1 MSQRRSLR
9 LTIPARSAS
18 VRLSYGG
25 DSARLA
31 EWIAGLPLHNSKACG
46 QALQVS
52 LAELNRFDTAAANR
66 FALLELLRPTVHYT
80 CSSLSRSW
88 LHQTLV
94 LHEEQRG
101 LAQLAQSLQH
111 QLATGYK
118 IVIVDSL
125 RQNPDSLDF
134 TEPLKA
140 ESAGALIAQAT
151 HRALSDQSRT
161 LLRSLQ
167 LYTPA
172 PNRLWHDSHQLHSL
186 ASSYGFLD
194 FPVTDPENHLRPTTR
209 VADAYLRLLLLG
221 CSRPNM
227 LRQSSIGALFQ
238 VLEDWSRH
246 ALIRPRT
253 EGTQPFMLVDLG
265 GDSAP
270 VSTRSYRE
278 QIPDSDDLQE
288 LDASILVRILNAQL
302 AGTADAVDILLPEFL
317 TPELIRHVVQAWGVL
332 SKRAFRRVAAS
343 GHLDICVGLST
354 LHDLSAGQRAG
365 LRQDRVLLADTSP
378 GGYGIRWDGEIPASL
393 QTGELVGVRE
403 TADHHWAIAVVRW
416 LQRRG
421 ETTTL
426 GVELLGPRAL
436 PASARTL
443 RARGSQEQA
452 AIALLLPELKAINQ
466 PAMLIAPPERF
477 KVGQKVLLEQGGRE
491 LRALLVR
498 SNHASV
504 SFCEFEFQQL
514 DAPEHSPWTGIEVEH
529 LDEEDY
535 WESVDYHTDTTARGG

>member
-1 MSQRRSLR
+1 M
-9 LTIPARSAS
+9 A
-18 VRLSYGG
+18 
-25 DSARLA
+25 
-31 EWIAGLPLHNSKACG
+31 
-46 QALQVS
+46 
-52 LAELNRFDTAAANR
+52 LAELNRFDTGPANR
-66 FALLELLRPTVHYT
+66 FALLELLRPTAHYT

-94 LHEEQRG
+94 LDEEQQG
-101 LAQLAQSLQH
+101 LARLAQSLQH
-111 QLATGYK
+111 QLAVGYK

-125 RQNPDSLDF
+125 RHNPEFAGFTASGTADSI
-134 TEPLKA
+134 
-140 ESAGALIAQAT
+140 GNLIAQAT

-194 FPVTDPENHLRPTTR
+194 FPVHDPENHLRPTTH

-246 ALIRPRT
+246 ARVQPRSQ
-253 EGTQPFMLVDLG
+253 GTQPFLLVDLD
-265 GDSAP
+265 GDSGP

-288 LDASILVRILNAQL
+288 LDASDLVRLLNARL
-302 AGTADAVDILLPEFL
+302 AGTAEGADILLPEFL
-317 TPELIRHVVQAWGVL
+317 TPDLIRHVVQAWGVL

-343 GHLDICVGLST
+343 GHLDTCVGLDT

-393 QTGELVGVRE
+393 QTGELLGVRE

-416 LQRRG
+416 LQRQG
-421 ETTTL
+421 ETTCL

-436 PASARTL
+436 PASARAL
-443 RARGSQEQA
+443 RARGSKEQA

-466 PAMLIAPPERF
+466 PAMLIVPPERF
-477 KVGQKVLLEQGGRE
+477 KIGQKVLLEQGGRE
-491 LRALLVR
+491 LRALLTR

-504 SFCEFEFQQL
+504 SFCEFEFQEL

-529 LDEEDY
+529 LNEEDY
-535 WESVDYHTDTTARGG
+535 WESVDYHTDTHARGG

>member
-1 MSQRRSLR
+1 MQQRRSLR
-9 LTIPARSAS
+9 LKIPARSAS
-18 VRLSYGG
+18 APACCEG
-25 DSARLA
+25 DPTRLA
-31 EWIAGLPLHNSKACG
+31 DWIAGLPLQDAQGCG
-46 QALQVS
+46 RELQIA
-52 LAELNRFDTAAANR
+52 LAELNRFATEPDNR
-66 FALLELLRPTVHYT
+66 FALLELLRPMAHYT

-94 LHEEQRG
+94 LDEEQQS
-101 LAQLAQSLQH
+101 LARLAQSLQH
-111 QLATGYK
+111 QLAIGYK

-125 RQNPDSLDF
+125 RQNADF
-134 TEPLKA
+134 SQPLTA
-140 ESAGALIAQAT
+140 DSAGALIAQAT

-172 PNRLWHDSHQLHSL
+172 PSRLWHDSHQLHNL
-186 ASSYGFLD
+186 AGSYDFLD
-194 FPVTDPENHLRPTTR
+194 YPVTDPENHLRPTTR
-209 VADAYLRLLLLG
+209 VADAYLRILLLG

-238 VLEDWSRH
+238 VLEDWSRYV
-246 ALIRPRT
+246 LIRPRT
-253 EGTQPFMLVDLG
+253 SDVQPFLLVDLS
-265 GDSAP
+265 GDSSP
-270 VSTRSYRE
+270 VSTRNYRE
-278 QIPDSDDLQE
+278 QVPDSDDLQE
-288 LDASILVRILNAQL
+288 LDASTLVGMLNAQL
-302 AGTADAVDILLPEFL
+302 AGTHGATGMLLPEFL

-332 SKRAFRRVAAS
+332 SQRAFRRVAAS
-343 GHLDICVGLST
+343 GHLDICVGLSI
-354 LHDLSAGQRAG
+354 LHDLSAGQSDGR
-365 LRQDRVLLADTSP
+365 RQDRVRLADTSP
-378 GGYGIRWDGEIPASL
+378 GGYGIDWDGEIPASL
-393 QTGELVGVRE
+393 QTGELLGVRE

-421 ETTTL
+421 ETTSI

-452 AIALLLPELKAINQ
+452 AAALLLPELKAINQ
-466 PAMLIAPPERF
+466 PAMLIVPPDRF

-504 SFCEFEFQQL
+504 SVSFCEFELQEL
-514 DAPEHSPWTGIEVEH
+514 DVPEHSPWTGIEVEH
-529 LDEEDY
+529 LNEEDY
-535 WESVDYHTDTTARGG
+535 WESVDYHTDTTPKGR